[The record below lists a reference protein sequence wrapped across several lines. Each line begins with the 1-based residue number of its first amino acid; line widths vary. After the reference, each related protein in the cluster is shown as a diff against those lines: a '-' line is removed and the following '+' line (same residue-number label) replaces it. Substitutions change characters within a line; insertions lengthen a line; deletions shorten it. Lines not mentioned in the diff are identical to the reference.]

1 MTVFGHKY
9 QMILQKKAAVAV
21 RVVIGILSFVIHIWP
36 PKDYATE
43 PIDVIMIIAYTA
55 KYNA

>member
-43 PIDVIMIIAYTA
+43 PIDAIINIAYTS
-55 KYNA
+55 

>member
-9 QMILQKKAAVAV
+9 QMILQKKATVAV

-43 PIDVIMIIAYTA
+43 PTNVIIIIAYTA

>member
-1 MTVFGHKY
+1 
-9 QMILQKKAAVAV
+9 MILQKKATVAV

-43 PIDVIMIIAYTA
+43 PMNVIMIVAYTV
-55 KYNA
+55 